1 MHQEQLKVLVVDD
14 EPNLRMILRENLE
27 MAGYQVEEAEDGE
40 QAWQRLESDPSQ
52 YGVIVLDRM
61 MPKLDGLELLQR
73 MKSDSRLQVIP
84 VVMQTALGQQ
94 HHILEGLQAGAYYYL
109 VKPYESQV
117 LASVVATAFADF
129 KRHQEVV
136 EKVHLGLSTL
146 GLLRNAEYCFHTPD
160 EARSLAACLS
170 NAFPEPQRV
179 AMGLLELF
187 INAVEHGNLSLG
199 YDLKGKLQAENI
211 WQEEIQR
218 RLSDPLYADRRV
230 HVRVKRLSDALQVE
244 VEDQGEGFDWKNY
257 LEMSAERAA
266 DTHGRG
272 IALAKALSFD
282 SLEYLG
288 KGNQVRVSARIAR

>member
-136 EKVHLGLSTL
+136 ERVHLGLSTL

-199 YDLKGKLQAENI
+199 YDLKGKLQAKNI